1 MNITSQVKH
10 LWPKT
15 VIQAFLIILI
25 AAGIGLGLN
34 HFRKENLPV
43 LGNWK
48 PQVQSTGD
56 TLSIDQAKKLFLSH
70 EAVFVDARPRNL
82 YEQGHIQGAFSL
94 PVEAFDQYFFEF
106 LKATPAKTRIIT
118 YCDGESCSL
127 SHELVKMLRDQGY
140 TNLQVLSNGWTLW
153 QQNQL
158 PVERGN

>member
-1 MNITSQVKH
+1 MNISSQVKH
-10 LWPKT
+10 LWTK
-15 VIQAFLIILI
+15 AFLQALLIGLI
-25 AAGIGLGLN
+25 AGGIGLSLN
-34 HFRKENLPV
+34 YFRKEKLSIRGDW
-43 LGNWK
+43 L

-94 PVEAFDQYFFEF
+94 PVEAFDQYFFDF
-106 LKATPAKTRIIT
+106 LKSTPIKTRIIT

-140 TNLQVLSNGWTLW
+140 TDLKVLSNGWTLW

-158 PVERGN
+158 PVEK